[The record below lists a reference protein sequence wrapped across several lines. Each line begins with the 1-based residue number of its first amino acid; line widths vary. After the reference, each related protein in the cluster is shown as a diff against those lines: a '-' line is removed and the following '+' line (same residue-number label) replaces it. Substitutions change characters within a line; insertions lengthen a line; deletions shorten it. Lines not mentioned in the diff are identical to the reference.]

1 MNELIFSDAKLRLI
15 NSLDKKSRIII
26 MAYENFC
33 NQLKKMSKIEN
44 KDILSLNKSINLS
57 IESSISFLSE
67 NGVNLSTRISEN
79 SYVYDSDS
87 SSYTY
92 TSEDSS
98 SSSEEDLVDTNG
110 GASFEEEIIIDT
122 NVDNSF
128 FCDMEN

>member
-110 GASFEEEIIIDT
+110 GASFGEEIIDT
-122 NVDNSF
+122 NVVNSF